1 MAKKALK
8 KDDKL
13 NLESILFN
21 CRDYL
26 RSNAALNDKRDLL
39 ITLVFSRFI
48 GEKFEDAQEIMRNDC
63 INNGIEDET
72 IIEAFLNSPSR
83 YQSVAVSLDNSITDP
98 DNGIVGY
105 RYELFETSSIVG
117 NINEILTEFY
127 IKLFVC
133 DNYLIYLHST

>member
-39 ITLVFSRFI
+39 ITLVFLRFI
-48 GEKFEDAQEIMRNDC
+48 GEKFEDAQEVMRNDC
-63 INNGIEDET
+63 IKNGIDDER
-72 IIEAFLNSPSR
+72 IF
-83 YQSVAVSLDNSITDP
+83 V
-98 DNGIVGY
+98 
-105 RYELFETSSIVG
+105 
-117 NINEILTEFY
+117 Y
-127 IKLFVC
+127 IK
-133 DNYLIYLHST
+133 YIG